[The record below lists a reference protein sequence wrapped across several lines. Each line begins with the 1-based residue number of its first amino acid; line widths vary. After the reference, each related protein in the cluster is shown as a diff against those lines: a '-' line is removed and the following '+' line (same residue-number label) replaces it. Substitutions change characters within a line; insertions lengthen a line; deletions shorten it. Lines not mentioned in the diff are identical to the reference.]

1 MRLLS
6 STEGAVTLSVRPYDS
21 STPQDICPLEGSEP
35 RKEAPVRCGVFGHS
49 FIQGKGVYQP
59 MRHLEETKLE
69 MTRSLPVGNSEV
81 VGETDTQG
89 TFNPERL

>member
-1 MRLLS
+1 M
-6 STEGAVTLSVRPYDS
+6 
-21 STPQDICPLEGSEP
+21 
-35 RKEAPVRCGVFGHS
+35 RCGVFGHS